1 MTAHPFDI
9 LHHGSELLLDVLL
22 VRGFELT
29 GPYWQ
34 DGEVAEH
41 DESMARYARGE
52 NDARADL
59 VCGDRRL
66 ELALWYRLRPP
77 AYRIGEARIGHGA
90 LMRGADCQDP
100 AFPPQSA
107 DPLDGFRALA
117 SDLKRCGGSFVA
129 GAG

>member
-1 MTAHPFDI
+1 MVTHPFDALREGAEI
-9 LHHGSELLLDVLL
+9 LLDVLL

-34 DGEVAEH
+34 DDELAAH
-41 DESMARYARGE
+41 DAALTAYARGE

-77 AYRIGEARIGHGA
+77 TYRIGAVRLAHAA
-90 LMRGADCQDP
+90 LMQGAGCTNP
-100 AFPPQSA
+100 EYPPGSA

-117 SDLKRCGGSFVA
+117 RDLARCGGPFVS
-129 GAG
+129 G